1 MSATDIDGRP
11 PRISSADGQLPE
23 VSMRVFVTGASGWI
37 GRAVV
42 PELIAAGH
50 EVTGLGRSDASAKAL
65 QDAGAEVRL
74 GSLDDLGILH
84 DAAASS
90 DGVIHLAFKHDLAFT
105 GDFAGAADADRQA
118 IETFGEALAGT
129 GKPFVIASGL
139 LGLTPGRVA
148 TEHDG
153 LVAADGDREGPVS
166 GPEQRLANAQLTLA
180 LAGRGVRSSIVR
192 LPPTCHGNG
201 DNGFMTIAIGF
212 AREKGAAAYVGD
224 GANRWPAVH
233 RDDAAHLFRL
243 AIESAPAGS
252 ALHAVGDEGV
262 PIREVAE
269 VFAPHLGV
277 PAVSVTAEQAGEYV
291 GWLGGFWGFDSP
303 ASAQITRE
311 LLGWE
316 PTHPGLIAD
325 LEEGHYFA

>member
-1 MSATDIDGRP
+1 
-11 PRISSADGQLPE
+11 
-23 VSMRVFVTGASGWI
+23 
-37 GRAVV
+37 
-42 PELIAAGH
+42 
-50 EVTGLGRSDASAKAL
+50 
-65 QDAGAEVRL
+65 L

-129 GKPFVIASGL
+129 GKPLVIASGL

-201 DNGFMTIAIGF
+201 DNGFMTTAIGF

-269 VFAPHLGV
+269 VFAAHLGV
-277 PAVSVTAEQAGEYV
+277 PAVSVTPGQAGEYV
-291 GWLGGFWGFDSP
+291 GFLGGFWGLDSP

-316 PTHPGLIAD
+316 PTRPGLIAD